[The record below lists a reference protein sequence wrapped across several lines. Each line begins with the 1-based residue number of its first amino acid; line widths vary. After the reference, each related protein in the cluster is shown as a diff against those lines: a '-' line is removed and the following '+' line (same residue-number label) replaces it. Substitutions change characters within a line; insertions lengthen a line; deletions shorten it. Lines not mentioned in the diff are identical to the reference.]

1 MEDDNME
8 MRFPLI
14 LDGAT
19 GTQLQKRGY
28 QGDVSAEQW
37 VLDHPDSI
45 QDIQRRYVQAGSRVV
60 YAPTFGANRQKLEE
74 RGIFHQT
81 AEYNRR
87 LVALSR
93 QAVDTRAWVA
103 GDISPTGLFLSPLGE
118 ASFEE
123 LVDIYAEQAAGLEQ
137 AGVDLFVVETMM
149 TLADARAAVLA
160 IRSVSDR
167 PIFVTFTCDESGRC
181 LSGTDVAAALVV
193 LQGMGVSAFGLN
205 CSTGPEQ
212 MLKQLRRLRDYARVP
227 LIAKPNAGM
236 PVTVDGKT
244 TYDCTPEEFVRWVPD
259 MLQAG
264 TAIFGGCC
272 GTDEDYIA
280 ALAGALKNAKFVRP
294 EPKYPDLLPAA
305 TEKDVRYLPV
315 DAGHGPVVSGAEHM
329 EDGLTDA
336 LEDGFPMV
344 AVAINSWEDVDA
356 LADCQYM
363 ISKPLCLVCDQ
374 ADLLEAAL
382 RIYQGRALYEGGL
395 TEEELKDL
403 AGKYGVI
410 Y

>member
-1 MEDDNME
+1 ME

-74 RGIFHQT
+74 RGIFNQT
-81 AEYNRR
+81 AEYNHR

-103 GDISPTGLFLSPLGE
+103 GDISPTGLFLAPLGE

-160 IRSVSDR
+160 IRSVIDR

-212 MLKQLRRLRDYARVP
+212 MLKQLRRLRDEPPFRDILVLTASGPDEAGVLRVCTRLRQFLERELPKLPDQSFRLLGPAPAVIARVNNRYRYRLTLVGQDSRP
-227 LIAKPNAGM
+227 L
-236 PVTVDGKT
+236 
-244 TYDCTPEEFVRWVPD
+244 RS
-259 MLQAG
+259 L
-264 TAIFGGCC
+264 
-272 GTDEDYIA
+272 IA
-280 ALAGALKNAKFVRP
+280 ALLRAVRQDR
-294 EPKYPDLLPAA
+294 ESRG
-305 TEKDVRYLPV
+305 TSV
-315 DAGHGPVVSGAEHM
+315 
-329 EDGLTDA
+329 
-336 LEDGFPMV
+336 F
-344 AVAINSWEDVDA
+344 
-356 LADCQYM
+356 
-363 ISKPLCLVCDQ
+363 
-374 ADLLEAAL
+374 ADLNPM
-382 RIYQGRALYEGGL
+382 
-395 TEEELKDL
+395 D
-403 AGKYGVI
+403 
-410 Y
+410 

>member
-1 MEDDNME
+1 ME

-45 QDIQRRYVQAGSRVV
+45 QDVQRRYVQAGSQVV

-74 RGIFHQT
+74 RSIFNQT

-87 LVALSR
+87 LTALSQ
-93 QAVDTRAWVA
+93 QAVEGLAWVA

-244 TYDCTPEEFVRWVPD
+244 TYDCTPEEFVRWVPE

-395 TEEELKDL
+395 SEEELKPL
-403 AGKYGVI
+403 VGKYGVI
-410 Y
+410 G

>member
-1 MEDDNME
+1 ME

-74 RGIFHQT
+74 RGIFNQT

-280 ALAGALKNAKFVRP
+280 ALAEALKGAEFVRP
-294 EPKYPDLLPAA
+294 APKYPHLLPAA
-305 TEKDVRYLPV
+305 TEKDVCYLPV
-315 DAGHGPVVSGAEHM
+315 DAGHGAVVAGAEHM
-329 EDGLTDA
+329 EDGLA
-336 LEDGFPMV
+336 QAMEDGFPMA
-344 AVAINSWEDVDA
+344 AVAIDSWEDVDA

-363 ISKPLCLVCDQ
+363 ISKPLCLVCQQ

-382 RIYQGRALYEGGL
+382 RVYQGRALYEGGL
-395 TEEELKDL
+395 SEEELKPL

-410 Y
+410 G

>member
-1 MEDDNME
+1 ME

-74 RGIFHQT
+74 RGIFNQT

-160 IRSVSDR
+160 IRSVSDK

-280 ALAGALKNAKFVRP
+280 ALAKALKGAEFVRP
-294 EPKYPDLLPAA
+294 APKYPDLLPAA
-305 TEKDVRYLPV
+305 TEKDVCYLPV
-315 DAGHGPVVSGAEHM
+315 DAGHGAVVAGAEHM
-329 EDGLTDA
+329 EDGLTEA
-336 LEDGFPMV
+336 MEDGFPMA
-344 AVAINSWEDVDA
+344 AVAIDSWEDVDA

-395 TEEELKDL
+395 SEEELKPL
-403 AGKYGVI
+403 VGKYGVI

>member
-1 MEDDNME
+1 ME

-45 QDIQRRYVQAGSRVV
+45 RDIQRRYVQAGSRVV

-74 RGIFHQT
+74 RGIFNQT
-81 AEYNRR
+81 AEYNHR

-212 MLKQLRRLRDYARVP
+212 MLKAAAPPAGLCPGAPDRQAQRRNARHRRRQDH
-227 LIAKPNAGM
+227 L
-236 PVTVDGKT
+236 
-244 TYDCTPEEFVRWVPD
+244 
-259 MLQAG
+259 
-264 TAIFGGCC
+264 
-272 GTDEDYIA
+272 
-280 ALAGALKNAKFVRP
+280 
-294 EPKYPDLLPAA
+294 
-305 TEKDVRYLPV
+305 
-315 DAGHGPVVSGAEHM
+315 
-329 EDGLTDA
+329 
-336 LEDGFPMV
+336 
-344 AVAINSWEDVDA
+344 
-356 LADCQYM
+356 
-363 ISKPLCLVCDQ
+363 
-374 ADLLEAAL
+374 
-382 RIYQGRALYEGGL
+382 
-395 TEEELKDL
+395 
-403 AGKYGVI
+403 
-410 Y
+410 

>member
-1 MEDDNME
+1 ME

-45 QDIQRRYVQAGSRVV
+45 RDIQRRYVQAGSRVV

-74 RGIFHQT
+74 RGIFNQT

-103 GDISPTGLFLSPLGE
+103 GDISPPGLFLAPLGE

-160 IRSVSDR
+160 IRSVSDK

-212 MLKQLRRLRDYARVP
+212 MLVQLRRLRDYARVP

-329 EDGLTDA
+329 EDGLTEA
-336 LEDGFPMV
+336 MEDGFPMA
-344 AVAINSWEDVDA
+344 AVAIDSWEDVDA

-395 TEEELKDL
+395 TEEELKPL
-403 AGKYGVI
+403 AEKYGVI
-410 Y
+410 G